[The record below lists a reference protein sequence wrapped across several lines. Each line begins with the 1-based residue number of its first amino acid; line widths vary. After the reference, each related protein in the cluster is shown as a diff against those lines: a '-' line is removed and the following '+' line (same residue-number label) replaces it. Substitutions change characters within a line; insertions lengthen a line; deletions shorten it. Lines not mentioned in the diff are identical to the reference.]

1 MWVFF
6 VRFGNKTKRNE
17 VYLLIFKVIEAH

>member
-1 MWVFF
+1 MWIFF